1 MRGNSK
7 ESAMTHTFTRS
18 AAGTATGSQNAE
30 TYFTEHEAA
39 ELLRLSRRTLQR
51 WRQKGLGLPF
61 RRFGGLVRYARSD
74 IDAWAAKQSRLST
87 SEVA

>member
-1 MRGNSK
+1 MRANEQG
-7 ESAMTHTFTRS
+7 
-18 AAGTATGSQNAE
+18 GDP
-30 TYFTEHEAA
+30 YLTEYEAA

-51 WRQKGLGLPF
+51 WRQEGLGLPF

>member
-1 MRGNSK
+1 
-7 ESAMTHTFTRS
+7 MTQTFNRS
-18 AAGTATGSQNAE
+18 GPEAATASQSAE

-51 WRQKGLGLPF
+51 WRQEGLGLPF